1 MKYITFKEELVRI
14 LERKTGGRV
23 DISKVEKNN
32 GVTLEA
38 VTIQTDPGL
47 ITPLIYLKGFY
58 EEYEK
63 GRTLEEI
70 AGHIIRLGSGNTGEG
85 LNWLAR
91 NFSDYEAVRDNISY
105 RLVNYEKNAGLLQNM
120 PHRRF
125 LDLAIVYQAVS
136 FDKEAGT
143 GSILINQEQA
153 ESWGVTEE
161 TLNWLAQENTPKL
174 FPAEVDSV
182 GGILRRMGVECG
194 FSGEE
199 LEEIGG
205 RGLPLYTL
213 TNTHRYMGAV
223 CILYPDI
230 LQKISEIM
238 KSDLFILPSSVHET
252 LILPDDG
259 IHTVG
264 ELKEMVH
271 EVNVTQ
277 VAEEEFLSDG
287 VYRYEN
293 GRGLQLM

>member
-1 MKYITFKEELVRI
+1 MKYEFFKKELIRI
-14 LERKTGGRV
+14 LERKTGSRI

-32 GVTLEA
+32 GVILDAIT
-38 VTIQTDPGL
+38 VQSGPGL

-70 AGHIIRLGSGNTGEG
+70 AGHIIRLDSGNTGEG
-85 LNWLAR
+85 LNWLAQ
-91 NFSDYEAVRDNISY
+91 NFSDYEAIRDNISY

-143 GSILINQEQA
+143 GSILINREQA
-153 ESWGVTEE
+153 ESWGVTEQA
-161 TLNWLAQENTPKL
+161 LYRLARENTPKL

-182 GGILRRMGVECG
+182 GGILHRMGVECG

-199 LEEIGG
+199 LKQLDG

-213 TNTHRYMGAV
+213 TNTHRYMGAA
-223 CILYPDI
+223 CILYPDT
-230 LQKISEIM
+230 LQKIAEVM

-252 LILPDDG
+252 LILPDNGMYTSDG
-259 IHTVG
+259 
-264 ELKEMVH
+264 LKEMVH

-277 VAEEEFLSDG
+277 VAEEEVLSDN
-287 VYRYEN
+287 VYWYEN
-293 GRGLQLM
+293 GRGLQLV